1 MRIKTKTLMAA
12 LLAIAGLVL
21 GHSPAGAVLTVN
33 DGDVLLGFRSTASPQ
48 NAFVVNLGQYTQFT
62 AAAPGSTLTFGSLSS
77 FGADL
82 TAQFGS
88 SWSTDSTVS
97 WGVIGNY
104 SGSGVSLYASRA
116 RTNANTAATAW
127 GSTSSSV
134 RNNTSGGITTIK
146 NGFINSGGTYTTES
160 TNTVAGSNGIVA
172 AGLQSGTGT
181 PKWYYGV
188 NLNPDFSSSS
198 PFNGTGIEGVIGG
211 GTQILD
217 FFALSSG
224 TTVNLGK
231 FTINDTSGAVT
242 FTAVPEPS
250 TYMLFA
256 LSGAIFMTFVRR
268 RRALQN

>member
-1 MRIKTKTLMAA
+1 MRINSRTRLAA

-21 GHSPAGAVLTVN
+21 GTPPARAVLTAG
-33 DGDVLLGFRSTASPQ
+33 DGDVLLGFRSTTAPQ

-88 SWSTDSTVS
+88 GWSTDSTVY

-116 RTNANTAATAW
+116 RTNANTVATAW
-127 GSTSSSV
+127 GSPSAAS
-134 RNNTSGGITTIK
+134 RNNTSGGINTIK
-146 NGFINSGGTYTTES
+146 NGFINASYTTES
-160 TNTVAGSNGIVA
+160 TNTVAGQNNVVA
-172 AGLQSGTGT
+172 AGLQTGTGT
-181 PKWYYGV
+181 PRWYYGV

-198 PFNGTGIEGVIGG
+198 LYSGSGIEGVIGG
-211 GTQILD
+211 GTQVLD
-217 FFALSSG
+217 FFAQSSG
-224 TTVNLGK
+224 ATVSLGK
-231 FTINDTSGAVT
+231 FTINDTTGAVT

-250 TYMLFA
+250 TYMLLA
-256 LSGAIFMTFVRR
+256 LSGTVFMVFIRR
-268 RRALQN
+268 RRVES